1 MNMEDIFILRSVLQ
15 DYIKKQSDIDKRILN
30 LFIQD
35 DFKEYEIAN
44 ITGYSISKIN
54 RVIRRLRGYLRK
66 LNYSWM

>member
-66 LNYSWM
+66 LNYS